1 MSRDIILNK
10 KASMERCIAQARA
23 YYGRP
28 SQEAFEK
35 DFIRQ
40 DAIAINLQRAMEL
53 AIDIANHLIK
63 EKKLGLPRESRE
75 SFALLERAGVISNDL
90 SRKLQGMVGFRNILV
105 HEYQKLELAIMIDV
119 IENRLGDLADFS
131 TLVLQAM

>member
-10 KASMERCIAQARA
+10 KASIERCIAQVRA

-28 SQEAFEK
+28 SQEPFEN

-40 DAIAINLQRAMEL
+40 DAIAINLQRAVEL
-53 AIDIANHLIK
+53 AIDIANHLVK

-75 SFALLERAGVISNDL
+75 SFALLERAGIISGDM
-90 SRKLQGMVGFRNILV
+90 SRKLQGMVGFRNILI
-105 HEYQKLELAIMIDV
+105 HEYQKLDLAIMIDV
-119 IENRLGDLADFS
+119 IENRLNDLADFS
-131 TLVLQAM
+131 TLALRAM

>member
-75 SFALLERAGVISNDL
+75 SFALLERAGVISQDL

-131 TLVLQAM
+131 TLVLQAL

>member
-131 TLVLQAM
+131 TLVLQAI

>member
-28 SQEAFEK
+28 LREAFEK

-75 SFALLERAGVISNDL
+75 SFALLERAGVISQDL

-131 TLVLQAM
+131 TLVLQAL

>member
-53 AIDIANHLIK
+53 PIDIANHLIK

-75 SFALLERAGVISNDL
+75 SFALLERAGVISQDL